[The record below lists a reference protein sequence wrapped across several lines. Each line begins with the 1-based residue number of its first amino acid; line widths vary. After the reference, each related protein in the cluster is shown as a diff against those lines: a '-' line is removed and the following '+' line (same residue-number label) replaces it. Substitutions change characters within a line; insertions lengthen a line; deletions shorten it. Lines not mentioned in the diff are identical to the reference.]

1 MMTPRTY
8 SDEGI
13 VLTRRHYAEADR
25 ILSVYSKNHGRLSLI
40 AKGVRRPT
48 SKKRG
53 HIEVFNQIKFQAV
66 RGRGLDLMTEAE
78 IIENFAEIRKSL
90 KKVALAYY
98 FMEVVGRTTHEGE
111 KHSELY
117 ENILENLRRLRT
129 AKELKKLR
137 KQFVYESLTILGFWP
152 KGKIL
157 LDPDA
162 KLAEVT
168 ERNLSSVRVGKRLLK

>member
-1 MMTPRTY
+1 MTPRAF

-13 VLTRRHYAEADR
+13 VLTRRSYSEADR

-40 AKGVRRPT
+40 AKGVRRPI

-66 RGRGLDLMTEAE
+66 RGKGLDLMTEAE
-78 IIENFAEIRKSL
+78 IIDNFTEVRKSL
-90 KKVALAYY
+90 RKVALAYY
-98 FMEVVGRTTHEGE
+98 FMEVIGRTTHEGQ

-117 ENILENLRRLRT
+117 TSILKYLRILKT

-137 KQFVYESLTILGFWP
+137 KQFVYEILTVLGFWP
-152 KGKIL
+152 KGKML
-157 LDPDA
+157 TDPDL

>member
-1 MMTPRTY
+1 MTPRNY

-13 VLTRRHYAEADR
+13 VLARRSYSEADR

-40 AKGVRRPT
+40 AKGVRRPI

-53 HIEVFNQIKFQAV
+53 HIEVFNQIKLQV
-66 RGRGLDLMTEAE
+66 IRGKGLDLMTEAE
-78 IIENFAEIRKSL
+78 IIDNFSEVRKNL
-90 KKVALAYY
+90 KKIVLAYY

-111 KHSELY
+111 KHPELY
-117 ENILENLRRLRT
+117 ASILKFLRALKT

-137 KQFVYESLTILGFWP
+137 KQFVCEILTILGFWP
-152 KGKIL
+152 KGKRL
-157 LDPDA
+157 TDPDI
-162 KLAEVT
+162 KLSEVT

>member
-1 MMTPRTY
+1 
-8 SDEGI
+8 
-13 VLTRRHYAEADR
+13 
-25 ILSVYSKNHGRLSLI
+25 
-40 AKGVRRPT
+40 
-48 SKKRG
+48 
-53 HIEVFNQIKFQAV
+53 
-66 RGRGLDLMTEAE
+66 MTEAE

-117 ENILENLRRLRT
+117 ENILENLRRLKT

-137 KQFVYESLTILGFWP
+137 KQFVYESLSILGFWP

>member
-1 MMTPRTY
+1 MTPRTY

-13 VLTRRHYAEADR
+13 VLARRSYSEADR
-25 ILSVYSKNHGRLSLI
+25 ILSVYSKNHGRLALI
-40 AKGVRRPT
+40 AKGVRRPI

-53 HIEVFNQIKFQAV
+53 HLEVFNQIRFQVV

-78 IIENFAEIRKSL
+78 TIDNFSEVRKNL

-98 FMEVVGRTTHEGE
+98 FMEVIGRTTHEGE
-111 KHSELY
+111 RHPELY
-117 ENILENLRRLRT
+117 TSILKYLRILKT
-129 AKELKKLR
+129 ARELKKLR
-137 KQFVYESLTILGFWP
+137 KQFVYEILTILGFWP
-152 KGKIL
+152 RGRSL
-157 LDPDA
+157 ADPDA